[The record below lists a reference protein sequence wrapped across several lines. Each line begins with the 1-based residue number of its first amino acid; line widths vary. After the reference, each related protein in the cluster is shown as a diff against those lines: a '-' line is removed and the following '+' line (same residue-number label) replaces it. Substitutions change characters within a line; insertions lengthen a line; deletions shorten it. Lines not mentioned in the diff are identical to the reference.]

1 VVGNLHALGGKK
13 RVNHMANMRS
23 RNGLAGTMATRLR
36 LLGPEDC
43 GDPMERQIWGTW
55 QEGQMW
61 SVPGGYEGVHT

>member
-1 VVGNLHALGGKK
+1 MVGNLHGMAGDK

-36 LLGPEDC
+36 LLGPKDC

-61 SVPGGYEGVHT
+61 SVPVGYESVHT